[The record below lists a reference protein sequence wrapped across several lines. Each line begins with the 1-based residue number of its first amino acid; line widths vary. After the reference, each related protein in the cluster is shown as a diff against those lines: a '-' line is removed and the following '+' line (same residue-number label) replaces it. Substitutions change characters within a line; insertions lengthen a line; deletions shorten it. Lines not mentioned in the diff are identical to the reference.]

1 MSRSCDN
8 CIYCN
13 STSSSS
19 SSSSSDLNMKINS
32 YNTKLQEMVSR
43 IPNSNYILEITK
55 CCSYSEF
62 LTINK
67 DKSLAH
73 LYKAVSVQFH
83 QKVNSLYVY
92 NINNPNDKLIIPFD
106 AWTTMRQF
114 ILSNSAY
121 FTPMYPLPVQVVYNI
136 WYDDGHCHY
145 DEDDLDKN
153 MVISNTN
160 TDIVG

>member
-13 STSSSS
+13 STST
-19 SSSSSDLNMKINS
+19 SSSDLNMKINT

-43 IPNSNYILEITK
+43 IPNSNYILEMTK

-83 QKVNSLYVY
+83 QKVDSLYVY

-114 ILSNSAY
+114 ISSNSAY
-121 FTPMYPLPVQVVYNI
+121 FRPTYPLPAQVVYNI
-136 WYDDGHCHY
+136 WYDDGHCH
-145 DEDDLDKN
+145 DDDSEN
-153 MVISNTN
+153 MIISNS
-160 TDIVG
+160 DVVG

>member
-1 MSRSCDN
+1 MNRSCDN

-13 STSSSS
+13 SSSI
-19 SSSSSDLNMKINS
+19 SDLNMEINS
-32 YNTKLQEMVSR
+32 YNTKLQEMVLR

-114 ILSNSAY
+114 ISSNSAY
-121 FTPMYPLPVQVVYNI
+121 FRPMYPLPAQVVYNI
-136 WYDDGHCHY
+136 CYDDGHCH
-145 DEDDLDKN
+145 DDDVNVGDNNGEN
-153 MVISNTN
+153 MIISNS
-160 TDIVG
+160 DVVG